1 MTHSRKIKKQMSSVN
16 SRKLLAFD
24 IFFSV
29 ITADVVEIQG
39 FVLLR
44 V

>member
-29 ITADVVEIQG
+29 ITGVEIQG